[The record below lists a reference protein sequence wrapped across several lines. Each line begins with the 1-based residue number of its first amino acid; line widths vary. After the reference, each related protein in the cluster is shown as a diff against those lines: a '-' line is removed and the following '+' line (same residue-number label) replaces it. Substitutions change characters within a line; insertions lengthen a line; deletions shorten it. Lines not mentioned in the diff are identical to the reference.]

1 MITEVLDDIVATL
14 DLINEQ
20 KKRSDERYYNFKR
33 ESFSKISPCY
43 LFSNENLR
51 EYYPHFQLKN
61 SNVLTVCG
69 SGDQVMSSILYDAKN
84 IDTFD
89 SNKLAYY
96 NLMLKIAAVKTL
108 TYENFLSFYSINDL
122 NVDRLKFYEKISSN
136 ITNREIKLFW
146 DTIFEDCFVNF
157 SWLFLGVA
165 GCNELVSKRIPYM
178 DKQNFNILKDK
189 IDESNINFK
198 NIDIFQIFDEF
209 KKEYSFINLS
219 NIYGYIKDK
228 NKFIEL
234 SNKLKNYRLSNNGA
248 ILLNYNWSIDICSF
262 KNDNEIFEK
271 LKAESILI
279 NDLACNNSKDKGC
292 IKVLKKSL

>member
-1 MITEVLDDIVATL
+1 MEVLDDITMTFEMI
-14 DLINEQ
+14 DRQ
-20 KKRSDERYYNFKR
+20 KKRGDDRYYDFKR
-33 ESFSKISPCY
+33 ESFSKMSPCY

-69 SGDQVMSSILYDAKN
+69 SGDQVMSSILYGAKN

-96 NLMLKIAAVKTL
+96 NLMLKIAALKTL
-108 TYENFLSFYSINDL
+108 SYENFLSFYSINDL
-122 NVDRLKFYEKISSN
+122 TVDRLKFYDKVSNNIS
-136 ITNREIKLFW
+136 NRDVKLFW

-157 SWLFLGVA
+157 SWMFLGGA
-165 GCNELVSKRIPYM
+165 DYNELVSKRIPYM

-189 IDESNINFK
+189 IDDSNINFK

-209 KKEYSFINLS
+209 NKKYSFINLS
-219 NIYGYIKDK
+219 NIYCYIKDK

-234 SNKLKNYRLSNNGA
+234 NNKLKKYRLSNNGT
-248 ILLNYNWSIDICSF
+248 ILLNYNWSIDIWRLDC
-262 KNDNEIFEK
+262 DNEVFKK
-271 LKAESILI
+271 LKAKFILI
-279 NDLACNNSKDKGC
+279 NDLACNNYDDKGY
-292 IKVLKKSL
+292 IAVLKKSL